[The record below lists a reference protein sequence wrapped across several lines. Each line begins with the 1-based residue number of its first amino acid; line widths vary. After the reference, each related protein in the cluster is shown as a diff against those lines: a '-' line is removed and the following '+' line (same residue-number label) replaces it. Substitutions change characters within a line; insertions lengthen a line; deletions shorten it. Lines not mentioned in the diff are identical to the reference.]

1 MARVSADLPAR
12 SPEPKNEGAVKP
24 MASARW
30 SDLGKRIGSAL
41 ILAPLA
47 LACLWFG
54 RDAWAVLVAIGAAG
68 CAGEWVT
75 LCGADARRWPG
86 MLLPLGMFA
95 VPLVAYGLGGGVA
108 ILLAILLT
116 LAGILL
122 FGQGSQSLWLKGGF
136 LYLAPAAI
144 ALILLRHSPVVG
156 RWDMFF
162 LLLII
167 WASDIGAYI
176 VGRLVGGPKLAPA
189 ISPGKTW
196 SGAAGGLVAAALVGL
211 LVAAC
216 VGGRLPVLHCIA
228 VAMLLGFASQIGD
241 LLESGFKR
249 HFGVKDSGRSIPG
262 HGGLLDR
269 LDGMLTAAP
278 VAALIALTIGEGLW
292 LWQ

>member
-1 MARVSADLPAR
+1 MARVSVDSPAR
-12 SPEPKNEGAVKP
+12 PPDLKSEGAVKP

-30 SDLGKRIGSAL
+30 NDLGKRVGSAM

-68 CAGEWVT
+68 CAAEWAT
-75 LCGADARRWPG
+75 LCGAQARRWPG
-86 MLLPLGMFA
+86 LLLPLGMA
-95 VPLVAYGLGGGVA
+95 AIPLVTYAFGGTIALV
-108 ILLAILLT
+108 LALLLT

-122 FGQGSQSLWLKGGF
+122 FGPGRQSLWLKGGF

-144 ALILLRHSPVVG
+144 ALILLRHHPVVG

-162 LLLII
+162 LVLII
-167 WASDIGAYI
+167 WASDIGAYV

-196 SGAAGGLVAAALVGL
+196 SGALGGLFAAALVGL
-211 LVAAC
+211 LVATA
-216 VGGRLPVLHCIA
+216 VGGRLPVLHCVG
-228 VAMLLGFASQIGD
+228 VAMLLGCASQIGD